1 MEDLLGYAALS
12 LVSLITLIIA
22 LKWPSISNILFT
34 ALILRV
40 FVMLMG
46 HYFITLP
53 DSTADSVTFEKTAW
67 SIAEGGFFN
76 LSKSFPDQPAKIIS
90 WLIAIP
96 YSLFGRSMLMSQ
108 AISLFVGMGS
118 IFFGWLLA
126 KKIWNDHTANKVG
139 WTMAL
144 FPSLILYSVLFLRE
158 VYVCFFLIVAIFGI
172 VNWFKKNNLISL
184 VLAVIG
190 FIGATVLHGAMF
202 VGFLI
207 FITFVGVTVSKKF
220 FKSLIHYKINMKMV
234 FIFILFIIG
243 LQFFVTSKIKIPY
256 IGSFDNFTNP
266 ETLKRQTSVSNT
278 GEAAW
283 PEWTKINSNI
293 EIIYKAPIRSL
304 YFVFSPFPWDV
315 KKSGHLVGML
325 DGILYLYLVFLI
337 LINLK
342 VIWRNP
348 TLRMVLIILLAYIFV
363 FSFGVGNF
371 GTGIRHR
378 SKLVIMF
385 IFLAAPLIKRFIFF
399 KKTDKIQ

>member
-207 FITFVGVTVSKKF
+207 FI
-220 FKSLIHYKINMKMV
+220 
-234 FIFILFIIG
+234 
-243 LQFFVTSKIKIPY
+243 
-256 IGSFDNFTNP
+256 
-266 ETLKRQTSVSNT
+266 
-278 GEAAW
+278 
-283 PEWTKINSNI
+283 
-293 EIIYKAPIRSL
+293 
-304 YFVFSPFPWDV
+304 
-315 KKSGHLVGML
+315 
-325 DGILYLYLVFLI
+325 
-337 LINLK
+337 
-342 VIWRNP
+342 
-348 TLRMVLIILLAYIFV
+348 
-363 FSFGVGNF
+363 
-371 GTGIRHR
+371 
-378 SKLVIMF
+378 
-385 IFLAAPLIKRFIFF
+385 
-399 KKTDKIQ
+399 IQ

>member
-1 MEDLLGYAALS
+1 MDDLTGYAALA
-12 LVSLITLIIA
+12 LVSLIILIIA

-53 DSTADSVTFEKTAW
+53 DSTADSVTFDKTAW

-76 LSKSFPDQPAKIIS
+76 LLKSFPDQPAKIIS

-96 YSLFGRSMLMSQ
+96 YSLFGRSMLMAQ
-108 AISLFVGMGS
+108 AISLFFGMSS

-126 KKIWNDHTANKVG
+126 KKIWNDHIANKVG

-172 VNWFKKNNLISL
+172 VNWFKKNNFISL
-184 VLAVIG
+184 VLAAIG
-190 FIGATVLHGAMF
+190 FMGTTVLHGAMF
-202 VGFLI
+202 VGFLV
-207 FITFVGVTVSKKF
+207 FITFVGVTVSKIF
-220 FKSLIHYKINMKMV
+220 FKALIHYKINMKIV
-234 FIFILFIIG
+234 TIFILCIIG
-243 LQFFVTSKIKIPY
+243 FQYFLTSKIKIPY
-256 IGSFDNFTNP
+256 IGSFENFTSP
-266 ETLKRQTSVSNT
+266 GLLMRQTSTSNT

-293 EIIYKAPIRSL
+293 EIIYKTPIRIL
-304 YFVFSPFPWDV
+304 YFIFSPFPWDV
-315 KKSGHLVGML
+315 KKTSHLIGML
-325 DGILYLYLVFLI
+325 DGLLYMYLFFLI
-337 LINLK
+337 SINLK
-342 VIWRNP
+342 VIWRDP